1 MEDMEM
7 QSKRQANFELLRIV
21 AMMMIIA
28 LHYLNK
34 SDLILL
40 YTQERSAV
48 NYATHFVEAFCIV
61 AVNCYVL
68 LSGYF
73 LAESAW
79 KPGRVVSL
87 VAQIL
92 FYSVLIP
99 VILVCAGVISFGE
112 LSVYNWLTYVLPV
125 ETEHYWFGT
134 AYLVMYALAPF
145 LAAGAK
151 AVEKKTLQFGI
162 AFLVIFFSMWKS
174 LLPAK
179 LATDRYGYDYG
190 WFLCLFLI
198 AVYLRLYGCP
208 KLEKKKNAVLL
219 YAGMSLGIFLLT
231 ALSGVL
237 AQVFAPFSYYMDMPD
252 TYNHILCLLG
262 SVGFFMVFKN
272 MKPWEGKT
280 ADWVRRLSP
289 YTFGVYLVHEH
300 ELVRYRWLEWL
311 HVDGV
316 WGSWM
321 FIPHMIVC
329 VLLIYAVG
337 TGVDFVRTWLFGK
350 IGRHITPPGAKR
362 KTL

>member
-1 MEDMEM
+1 MKP
-7 QSKRQANFELLRIV
+7 KRQANFELLRIV
-21 AMMMIIA
+21 AMMMIIV

-40 YTQERSAV
+40 YTQERSMV
-48 NYATHFVEAFCIV
+48 NYATHMIEAFCIV

-92 FYSVLIP
+92 FYSLLIP
-99 VILVCAGVISFGE
+99 VVLICVGIVSPGE
-112 LSVYNWLTYVLPV
+112 LSVYSWLNFALPV

-134 AYLVMYALAPF
+134 AYLVMYALAPV

-151 AVEKKTLQFGI
+151 AVEKKTLQVSI
-162 AFLVIFFSMWKS
+162 VFLVFFFSIWKS
-174 LLPAK
+174 LVPAK
-179 LATDRYGYDYG
+179 LATDRYGYEYG

-208 KLEKKKNAVLL
+208 KLEKKRNAVFL
-219 YAGMSLGIFLLT
+219 YIGMSLGIFLLT

-237 AQVFAPFSYYMDMPD
+237 AQALAPFSYYMDMPD

-262 SVGFFMVFKN
+262 SVGFFMIFKN

-280 ADWVRRLSP
+280 ADWVRRLAP
-289 YTFGVYLVHEH
+289 YTFGVYLLHEH

-311 HVDGV
+311 RVDTV

-321 FIPHMIVC
+321 FIPHMIGC
-329 VLLIYAVG
+329 VVLVYAAG
-337 TGVDFVRTWLFGK
+337 TGVDCVRGWIFGRIERRVK
-350 IGRHITPPGAKR
+350 KHIQ
-362 KTL
+362 